1 MAHNRI
7 AMFPGNLLLQQ
18 FQLFIKKFN
27 NIPCF
32 RANHMIV
39 VIIIQTRFVAAPSI
53 THVHFSDQLVF
64 YKYINGSVYGG
75 SGHPDALRAQ
85 AQVNVFSVPV
95 LLALSD
101 LIPDSL
107 ALCCITQSFFVKNS
121 R

>member
-18 FQLFIKKFN
+18 FQFFIKKFN

-32 RANHMIV
+32 RANHMIM
-39 VIIIQTRFVAAPSI
+39 VIIIQTRFVAVPSI

-64 YKYINGSVYGG
+64 YKYINSSVYGS

-85 AQVNVFSVPV
+85 AQVNIFSVPV